1 LKRQS
6 AMMMQQIDPS
16 TLLANANL
24 FDAVAEGDSPE
35 SDKEIQY
42 LRQKVKE
49 MEGKIVNLE
58 TELERIRLSEFE
70 SQEEVLLMTDSIQTS
85 NNENLQLK
93 DKLRKL
99 DEDNRKLARSL
110 EDLSMKHESLR
121 AKQSIEGEKLQ
132 VAESELKKLLT
143 EKNILQRQ
151 SLVFMNND
159 EMDNRLLDAL
169 AQIEDLQRTVEE
181 QKNEFESQ
189 VKELKDRLSEKE
201 FVEET
206 SEIQQSAKMK
216 ALEEEIHSLRE
227 RAEEAERKLEDCS
240 SSIISSNDGSPGAP
254 TPPPPPPPPPMGCVA
269 PPPPPPPPPMSLNGM
284 GNGAGLGS
292 SLQAAMTSLKKG
304 SRSNL
309 ETTPNG
315 SCDGQSKNM
324 LNGSPQI
331 DDIVSQLKQGIKL
344 RHIDRTMPRKQL
356 IQEKSKDDNPVEE
369 LRSVLDNMRRS
380 RTVDRRF

>member
-315 SCDGQSKNM
+315 SCDGQSKDM